1 MVYPKAYNSAI
12 TAEWI
17 AKNTFEIISR
27 VKICAISS
35 AKATSPLEKLAR
47 IGSRNTQVKMN
58 PKTPQ
63 TKSTIKT
70 HRKIFRARCGFP
82 WPMFCRIKAAPPS
95 PMLPA
100 GTVDRAL
107 TLFETPSATHSL
119 GAVVHANRVDDHFAC
134 TEGEFFGDNRKG
146 NGNNLFDDV
155 VLQPDISE
163 RQTKDIFR
171 VTQIIKAGCCYHQ
184 IGSRV
189 ATPIMTIPW

>member
-63 TKSTIKT
+63 TKSYYKDTPKNFQGSLWISMADVLSNQKQP
-70 HRKIFRARCGFP
+70 HHLQCF
-82 WPMFCRIKAAPPS
+82 
-95 PMLPA
+95 LP
-100 GTVDRAL
+100 
-107 TLFETPSATHSL
+107 EP
-119 GAVVHANRVDDHFAC
+119 
-134 TEGEFFGDNRKG
+134 
-146 NGNNLFDDV
+146 
-155 VLQPDISE
+155 
-163 RQTKDIFR
+163 
-171 VTQIIKAGCCYHQ
+171 
-184 IGSRV
+184 
-189 ATPIMTIPW
+189 